1 MNISMI
7 GFETWLESAANYE
20 KQKKNGEFSLRTISL
35 LANELD
41 NPQLAYKAIHVA
53 GSKGKGSVST
63 MCASILNEYGFSDGL
78 YTSPHIINFLE
89 RVKSV
94 KGFFDNQIYE
104 EAAGEL
110 VQFVEEVSER
120 LEIAGFS
127 QASWFELVT
136 LFAFITFKKAGV
148 NFGVF
153 ETGLGGRLDATN
165 ILRPEVSV
173 ITPIELEHT
182 EYLGDTISKIAFEKA
197 GIIKE
202 NTPVCVAAQTK
213 EAEKV
218 FKKVARQK
226 HAPLYFINDAVRKI
240 ECSFENQETNVFVDF
255 GDFRLSKKSS
265 ALFARPIKT
274 SLQLAGKVQA
284 YNAALA
290 ALSVK
295 VACPEISEDAI
306 ERGLSTVKMSG
317 RFEII
322 DYYYNKSD
330 NITIVL
336 DGAHTPNSVS
346 LSVDTYNN
354 YFGSAPYT
362 LLFACAYDKH
372 VEDIAPLFFES
383 LKAKPKA
390 IYCTKP
396 GDNKPCDLDRLSN
409 TFEPL
414 CKAHG
419 VEYALSDNYIEM
431 IDLAVKKAANTTGI
445 LFICGS
451 FYLVAECK
459 KHLKLA

>member
-7 GFETWLESAANYE
+7 GFEAWLESAANYE

-41 NPQLAYKAIHVA
+41 NPQTAYKTIHVA

-63 MCASILNEYGFSDGL
+63 MCASILNAHGFSDGL
-78 YTSPHIINFLE
+78 YTSPHIISFLE
-89 RVKSV
+89 RVRAV
-94 KGFFDNQIYE
+94 KDFFDNQIYE

-110 VQFVEEVSER
+110 IQFIEDISER

-127 QASWFELVT
+127 QASWFELIT

-165 ILRPEVSV
+165 ILQPEVSV

-182 EYLGDTISKIAFEKA
+182 EYLGNTISEIAFEKA

-202 NTPVCVAAQTK
+202 NTPVCISAQVK

-218 FKKVARQK
+218 FKKVARQR
-226 HAPLYFINDAVRKI
+226 HAPIYFVNDAVKKI
-240 ECSFENQETNVFVDF
+240 DCSFENQKTNICIDF
-255 GDFRLSKKSS
+255 GNFKLPKQSTK
-265 ALFARPIKT
+265 LFSRPIKT

-295 VACPEISEDAI
+295 IACPEISEETI
-306 ERGLSTVKMSG
+306 EQGLSAVKMTG
-317 RFEII
+317 RFEIVE
-322 DYYYNKSD
+322 YCYNKTDS
-330 NITIVL
+330 ITIIF
-336 DGAHTPNSVS
+336 DGAHTPNSIN
-346 LSVDTYNN
+346 LSIDTYNN
-354 YFGSAPYT
+354 YFKEPCC

-372 VEDIAPLFFES
+372 VENIAPLFFEK
-383 LKAKPKA
+383 LNKKPKA
-390 IYCTKP
+390 VYCTKP
-396 GDNKPCDLDRLSN
+396 GDIKTSDLDRLSN
-409 TFEPL
+409 AFEPL
-414 CKAHG
+414 CKAHDIPY
-419 VEYALSDNYIEM
+419 ELNENYFET
-431 IDLAVKKAANTTGI
+431 IDMAVKKAADTTGI
-445 LFICGS
+445 LLVCGS